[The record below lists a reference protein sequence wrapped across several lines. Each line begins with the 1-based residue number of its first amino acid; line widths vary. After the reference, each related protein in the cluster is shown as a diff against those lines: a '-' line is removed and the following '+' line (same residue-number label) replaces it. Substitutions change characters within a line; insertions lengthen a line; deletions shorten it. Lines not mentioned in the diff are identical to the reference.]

1 MKKRLFNVLKRYGAI
16 LIVLLCYLAWVLITD
31 IKIPCLIYQITS
43 FQCPS
48 CGITRMCLALSRL
61 DFKSAFY
68 YNPYLFVTLP
78 IVLLCVIF
86 GEVEYIRKGKFS
98 LGKLKYLMTLEIV
111 GFVIFG
117 ILRNFI

>member
-1 MKKRLFNVLKRYGAI
+1 MKKRLLNVLKRYSLI
-16 LIVLLCYLAWVLITD
+16 LLVLLGYLVWVLITD

-48 CGITRMCLALSRL
+48 CGITRMCLSLVKL

-68 YNPYLFVTLP
+68 YNPYVLVVSPVVLF
-78 IVLLCVIF
+78 CVIF
-86 GEVEYIRKGKFS
+86 GEIRYICKGTYS
-98 LGKLKYLMTLEIV
+98 LGKLKYLLNIAAV
-111 GFVIFG
+111 GFIIFG

>member
-1 MKKRLFNVLKRYGAI
+1 MKKRLFNVLKRYSLI
-16 LIVLLCYLAWVLITD
+16 LLVLLGYLAWVLITD

-98 LGKLKYLMTLEIV
+98 LGKLKYLLNIAAA

-117 ILRNFI
+117 ILRNFL

>member
-1 MKKRLFNVLKRYGAI
+1 MKKRLFNVLKRYGVI
-16 LIVLLCYLAWVLITD
+16 LIVLLGYLAWVLITD

-43 FQCPS
+43 FKCPS
-48 CGITRMCLALSRL
+48 CGITRMCLSLARF
-61 DFKSAFY
+61 DFKSAFN

-78 IVLLCVIF
+78 IAAFCVAF
-86 GEVEYIRKGKFS
+86 GEVEYIRKGKFR
-98 LGKLKYLMTLEIV
+98 LGKLKYLMMVAVI